1 LRRFWGGSKRYG
13 TLAAVLLQVAF
24 VALLMGAT
32 PHSIA
37 ATGPS
42 VSEGRQVAG
51 EAGRL
56 SEVLALSH
64 VPPTITAIPTSRP
77 LPSPTPTTQ
86 AAPTQSPPA
95 RPLAPTPLPYAAPIS
110 APVRSAQAAPPT
122 PTPLPPA
129 PLPPTSLP
137 PTQPP
142 PSQASAAQ
150 GCNQIIDLINQ
161 IRSQNGLPALVYH
174 PQLEADAQAYA
185 DFLAAHNAMSHTADG
200 RTLDA
205 RAEAAGY
212 TTWTALGEN
221 LAAGYATFTDAVNAW
236 MASPGHRANI
246 LNPVFTETGV
256 GCAWNANTSYGWF
269 YVQEFGTR

>member
-1 LRRFWGGSKRYG
+1 MRRFWGGSKRYG
-13 TLAAVLLQVAF
+13 TLGAVLLQVAF

-32 PHSIA
+32 PRTIA

-64 VPPTITAIPTSRP
+64 VPPTVTPVPTSRP

-95 RPLAPTPLPYAAPIS
+95 RPPAPTPSPYAAPFS

-122 PTPLPPA
+122 PTPLPP
-129 PLPPTSLP
+129 
-137 PTQPP
+137 TQPP

-150 GCNQIIDLINQ
+150 SCNQIIDLINQ

-185 DFLAAHNAMSHTADG
+185 DFLAAHNVISHTADG

-212 TTWTALGEN
+212 ATWTALGEN
-221 LAAGYATFTDAVNAW
+221 LAGGYATFADAVNAW

-256 GCAWNANTSYGWF
+256 GCAWNPNTSYGWF